1 MNPDPFEPRLAATP
15 LRDLPPFLRTRVL
28 AAAESRA
35 RRWAWFWPHPLAW
48 AAVVAG
54 WMAIASLHFAGP
66 TAREAS
72 TFVPPGETPP
82 EVSTESYLAHVRVRE
97 IYLAGEEPM
106 IRLDRS
112 KL

>member
-1 MNPDPFEPRLAATP
+1 MVAWRWVAARVRLAG
-15 LRDLPPFLRTRVL
+15 
-28 AAAESRA
+28 AARA
-35 RRWAWFWPHPLAW
+35 RALDARGSDSVQ
-48 AAVVAG
+48 AAAG
-54 WMAIASLHFAGP
+54 WMAIASLHFAGA

-82 EVSTESYLAHVRVRE
+82 EVSTESYF
-97 IYLAGEEPM
+97 AGEKPM